1 MAFAMN
7 KSYVL
12 VLILY
17 IIVIFVDLYLFF
29 TPVATHGHGPSILY
43 VTLDEVTYAC
53 MFPDTVVVLHR
64 HYSAP

>member
-12 VLILY
+12 VWILY

-29 TPVATHGHGPSILY
+29 TPVATHGHRPS
-43 VTLDEVTYAC
+43 TTN
-53 MFPDTVVVLHR
+53 
-64 HYSAP
+64 